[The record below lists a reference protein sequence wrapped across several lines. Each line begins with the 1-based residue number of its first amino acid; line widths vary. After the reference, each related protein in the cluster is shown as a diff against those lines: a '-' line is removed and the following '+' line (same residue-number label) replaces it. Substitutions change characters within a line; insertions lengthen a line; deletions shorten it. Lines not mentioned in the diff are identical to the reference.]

1 MSKYIPKVGEECEVL
16 NTKLSC
22 AEYEKCMPLYVGK
35 YAIVY
40 TSLSCTERQGSFEFC
55 NFRPIQTKAD
65 VERELLKDIIEH
77 CRGSFVFKLEAKIQ
91 QAGFTI
97 PKKISKMS
105 IYLAIASFSMTEEN
119 CELLHTKIC
128 NLLGDL
134 VEQDKGGAE

>member
-1 MSKYIPKVGEECEVL
+1 
-16 NTKLSC
+16 
-22 AEYEKCMPLYVGK
+22 LYVGK

-55 NFRPIQTKAD
+55 NFRPIPTKPD
-65 VERELLKDIIEH
+65 VERDQLLEILCHSWQDTNK
-77 CRGSFVFKLEAKIQ
+77 KLDRIQ

-97 PKKISKMS
+97 PKKVKSSDVRSMVGINS
-105 IYLAIASFSMTEEN
+105 SMTSYQDEVLIEE
-119 CELLHTKIC
+119 IF